1 MGLQSHHSVKNSA
14 AAVEKEITDFIA
26 KGLDVQITE
35 LDIGTW
41 NSYNK
46 EKDVVGVN
54 GKQFNSLADAYKAF
68 FQVYIKLRKTP
79 SKHGVE
85 SITIWGL
92 NDEHTWLNME
102 YQKKW
107 LGNCDQYPLLFTKPD
122 DKKWTYTPK
131 PAFYAVIDAAK

>member
-1 MGLQSHHSVKNSA
+1 
-14 AAVEKEITDFIA
+14 
-26 KGLDVQITE
+26 
-35 LDIGTW
+35 
-41 NSYNK
+41 
-46 EKDVVGVN
+46 VGVS

-122 DKKWTYTPK
+122 DKKWTYIPK